1 MSRDLVDCGECRTQG
16 CLAGQCRNAQHAPA
30 TSEASRVCP
39 SPSFQRLPADD
50 TEGGE
55 A

>member
-1 MSRDLVDCGECRTQG
+1 MNQTETPAPMQAGAHDDGLVGG
-16 CLAGQCRNAQHAPA
+16 
-30 TSEASRVCP
+30 ASDSQP
-39 SPSFQRLPADD
+39 KIQRLPADD